1 MSFQGVIFMFE
12 KIDIKDLAIKPFELI
27 GDQWMLVTAGSLKS
41 HNTMTASWGGV
52 GIMWFNPV
60 LTIYVR
66 PQRYTKEFL
75 DKSNYFTASFY
86 DSQFKSVLQL
96 CGTKSGREIDK
107 SKATGLVPKKFG
119 KSVAFEQAKLVI
131 VCEKQYVQQISPDCF
146 IDSKIIDT
154 AYKNSDFHFM
164 YIAKIVEA
172 YRKK

>member
-1 MSFQGVIFMFE
+1 MFT
-12 KIDIKDLAIKPFELI
+12 KIDISTLNDNFFTKI
-27 GDQWMLVTAGSLKS
+27 GNEWMLVTAGNANKF
-41 HNTMTASWGGV
+41 NTMTASWGGV

-75 DKSNYFTASFY
+75 DKSNYFTASFF
-86 DSQFKSVLQL
+86 DNQFKPALQL

-119 KSVAFEQAKLVI
+119 KSIAFEQSKLVM

-146 IDSKIIDT
+146 IDPKIIDT
-154 AYKNSDFHFM
+154 TYKNNDFHFM

-172 YRKK
+172 YRKKEK